1 MTIYLK
7 DIWPISNQT
16 DYKVHFARWNGVE
29 QPLEAWTRD
38 REEWGGMA
46 GVSPRSQRL

>member
-16 DYKVHFARWNGVE
+16 DYKVHFARWNGVQ
-29 QPLEAWTRD
+29 QPLEAWICFLTRKSCFLL
-38 REEWGGMA
+38 ESLWH
-46 GVSPRSQRL
+46 